1 MEVGGVLSGRER
13 AARWGVAGLSLLGL
27 ADALY
32 MLSYTGGLVDSLA
45 CPFFGEGCN
54 VVGRSR
60 HARHF
65 GVPNA
70 AVGAVGY
77 AAMAALA
84 LWAGAHPP
92 ERRPLPSLGLAAA
105 SLSAFLAS
113 LYLTWEQ
120 AAKVKA
126 WCFWCLSSA
135 AINSLILPVALRDG
149 WRALTHPGRGKRE
162 PSDLEAARL

>member
-1 MEVGGVLSGRER
+1 MKAGEGLSRGER
-13 AARWGVAGLSLLGL
+13 AARWGIAGLSLLGV

-32 MLSYTGGLVDSLA
+32 MLSYTGGLVKSLA
-45 CPFFGEGCN
+45 CPFFGKGCD
-54 VVGRSR
+54 VVGRSS
-60 HARHF
+60 HAKHF

-84 LWAGAHPP
+84 LWAGDSPP
-92 ERRPLPSLGLAAA
+92 ERRPWPSLGLAAA
-105 SLSAFLAS
+105 SLSAFGAS
-113 LYLTWEQ
+113 VYLTWAQ

-135 AINSLILPVALRDG
+135 AINTMILPVALAEGR
-149 WRALTHPGRGKRE
+149 RAFRSLSRKGE
-162 PSDLEAARL
+162 PDAQEGARL